1 MVWFLYTNI
10 TLWSEPFI
18 CKEGNSDQNLRLHR
32 YVWYDWYV
40 IGNQLGQPMDHV
52 VDGWRISRAHSRDDL
67 LMQCRRALK
76 DGSLSVGQRMPNER
90 QIAELS
96 GLSRSTV
103 RAALDAL
110 EREGLIVRHVG
121 RGTYVAE
128 TVRQVVETGGDAE
141 IMTTPAELM
150 EFRLIVEP
158 SLVELIVLTAT
169 DAQLE
174 SLSDVARR
182 GREVRQWQQAEEADR
197 AFHQALFEATGNR
210 IFSGLG
216 QRVSRM
222 RDSRSWMRLKEG
234 SFSLEKWT
242 VYHQEHEVIVAALI
256 DRNAENARNAL
267 RRHLGGVRANAQM
280 ATADL

>member
-1 MVWFLYTNI
+1 
-10 TLWSEPFI
+10 
-18 CKEGNSDQNLRLHR
+18 
-32 YVWYDWYV
+32 
-40 IGNQLGQPMDHV
+40 MDHIL
-52 VDGWRISRAHSRDDL
+52 DGWRILRVHSRDDL
-67 LMQCRRALK
+67 LMQFRRALK

-128 TVRQVVETGGDAE
+128 AVEQGADPKDDAA
-141 IMTTPAELM
+141 ILTTPAELM
-150 EFRLIVEP
+150 EFRLILEP

-174 SLSDVARR
+174 GLSDVVRR
-182 GREVRQWQQAEEADR
+182 GREVRQWQQAEDADR
-197 AFHQALFEATGNR
+197 AFHQALFDATGNR
-210 IFSGLG
+210 IFSDLG

-242 VYHQEHEVIVAALI
+242 VYQQEHEVIIAALI

-280 ATADL
+280 ATADV

>member
-1 MVWFLYTNI
+1 M
-10 TLWSEPFI
+10 
-18 CKEGNSDQNLRLHR
+18 HR
-32 YVWYDWYV
+32 NVWYDWYA
-40 IGNQLGQPMDHV
+40 IGNLLGQLMDDV
-52 VDGWRISRAHSRDDL
+52 ANGWRISRAHSRDDL

-76 DGSLSVGQRMPNER
+76 DGSLVFGQRMPNER

-103 RAALDAL
+103 RAALDTL

-128 TVRQVVETGGDAE
+128 VGKPEGAPKGDAE
-141 IMTTPAELM
+141 AVTTPAELM
-150 EFRLIVEP
+150 EFRLVVEP
-158 SLVELIVLTAT
+158 SLVDLIVLTAT

-174 SLSDVARR
+174 GLSDIVRR

-197 AFHQALFEATGNR
+197 AFHHALFDATGNR

-216 QRVSRM
+216 QRLSDM

-242 VYHQEHEVIVAALI
+242 VYQQEHEVIVAALI
-256 DRNAENARNAL
+256 DRNAENARSAL

-280 ATADL
+280 ATSDL